1 MPISGIGAADIALSN
16 MSQVKVD
23 GIETPTD
30 VGMAVLSNAMD
41 QSQAAGA
48 GMVRMME
55 QSVNPSVG
63 GNIDFYA

>member
-1 MPISGIGAADIALSN
+1 MPISGIGSADIALSN
-16 MSQVKVD
+16 MSQVRVD
-23 GIETPTD
+23 GIDTPTD
-30 VGMAVLSNAMD
+30 VGMAVLANAMD
-41 QSQAAGA
+41 QSEVAGA